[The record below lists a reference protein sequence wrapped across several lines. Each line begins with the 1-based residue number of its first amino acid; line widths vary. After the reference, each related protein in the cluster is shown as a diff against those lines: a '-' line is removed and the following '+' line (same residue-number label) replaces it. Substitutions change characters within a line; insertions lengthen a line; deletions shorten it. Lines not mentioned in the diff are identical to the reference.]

1 MEMEEDGVDLETTA
15 TQEVGI
21 EELELCPDYQLREK
35 LETWKVEEYEAV
47 FDRLPPVLVARVA
60 GSAQGDD
67 RLYLLDGR
75 HRLAAAQGLG
85 RPGWPARI
93 IDTDA
98 ANAYALA
105 VRANAAHG
113 LPLKTKEK
121 KAAARGLLAR
131 FPERSDRWI
140 AEDAGLSHPTVTG
153 LRAG

>member
-1 MEMEEDGVDLETTA
+1 MEMEEDGVDLQTTI

-60 GSAQGDD
+60 GSARGDD

-85 RPGWPARI
+85 RPGLQARI
-93 IDTDA
+93 IDT
-98 ANAYALA
+98 
-105 VRANAAHG
+105 RM
-113 LPLKTKEK
+113 LPMRMHWRC
-121 KAAARGLLAR
+121 ARTPRMACR
-131 FPERSDRWI
+131 
-140 AEDAGLSHPTVTG
+140 
-153 LRAG
+153 